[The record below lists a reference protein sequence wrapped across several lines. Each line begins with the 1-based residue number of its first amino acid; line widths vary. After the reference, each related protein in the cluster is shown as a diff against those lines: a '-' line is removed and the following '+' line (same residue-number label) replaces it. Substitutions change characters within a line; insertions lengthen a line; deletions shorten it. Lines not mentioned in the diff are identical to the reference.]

1 MIAVPV
7 ALAAVLLAAPPPP
20 KAAKKPVAT
29 DYDGVRVVE
38 SYRWLEASEDP
49 EVRKWVAGQNKHAR
63 AVLDALPGR
72 DVLRK
77 RFTEL
82 LTRREAS
89 YKGVRPRPGHLFALK
104 IDPSLQQPVLVELTR
119 PDDRSSERVVVDP
132 NLREPKG
139 RVTIDFYEPSPDG
152 KLVAVSLSKNGS
164 EDGTL
169 HVFEVATGREL
180 PDRIARIQY
189 PTAGGSVAWAAGS
202 DAVYYTRYPRKG
214 EKPDADLAFFQ
225 EVWRHELGT
234 PESADRYE
242 MGRGLPRIAEIE
254 LSSEGDVVLADVANG
269 DGGEHAFYVKRDAGW
284 TQASRFEDRLVQ
296 GSIGLDGGLWFV
308 SLAGAARGKVVRIGL
323 DSPSLVSA
331 RTVVEQQPGVI
342 EAIEPAASRLY
353 VSEMLGG
360 PSRLRIFDL
369 AGKDLGAVDTDPVST
384 VTDLQRLDGDSL
396 VFGWTS
402 YREPLA
408 YLRLDPKL
416 AKPVRTAL
424 FRKPTVDFSDVEVVR
439 EECIS
444 RDRTK
449 VPISILRRKGTRLDG
464 KNPALLTGY
473 GGFNIAVKPHYEDT
487 SHVFLEQGVVL
498 AIANLRGGNEFG
510 NEWHEAGKLTHKQNV
525 FDDFPACA
533 KHLIEAGYTSPDRL
547 AIEGGSNGGL
557 LMGAALTQHPEL
569 FRVVVSHVGI
579 YDMLRI
585 EQSPNGVFNV
595 TEYGTVKDPAQFRA
609 MQAYSPYHHVKDGVR
624 YPSVLLMTGD
634 NDGRVDPMQSRKMA
648 ARLQEATRSRR
659 PVLLRTS
666 STSGHGIGTSVKER
680 IEELTDS
687 RAFLFHEL
695 GVAVKTP
702 GKPSL

>member
-214 EKPDADLAFFQ
+214 EKPEADLAFFQ

-269 DGGEHAFYVKRDAGW
+269 DG
-284 TQASRFEDRLVQ
+284 
-296 GSIGLDGGLWFV
+296 
-308 SLAGAARGKVVRIGL
+308 
-323 DSPSLVSA
+323 
-331 RTVVEQQPGVI
+331 
-342 EAIEPAASRLY
+342 
-353 VSEMLGG
+353 
-360 PSRLRIFDL
+360 
-369 AGKDLGAVDTDPVST
+369 
-384 VTDLQRLDGDSL
+384 
-396 VFGWTS
+396 
-402 YREPLA
+402 
-408 YLRLDPKL
+408 
-416 AKPVRTAL
+416 
-424 FRKPTVDFSDVEVVR
+424 
-439 EECIS
+439 C
-444 RDRTK
+444 
-449 VPISILRRKGTRLDG
+449 
-464 KNPALLTGY
+464 
-473 GGFNIAVKPHYEDT
+473 
-487 SHVFLEQGVVL
+487 
-498 AIANLRGGNEFG
+498 
-510 NEWHEAGKLTHKQNV
+510 
-525 FDDFPACA
+525 
-533 KHLIEAGYTSPDRL
+533 
-547 AIEGGSNGGL
+547 
-557 LMGAALTQHPEL
+557 
-569 FRVVVSHVGI
+569 
-579 YDMLRI
+579 
-585 EQSPNGVFNV
+585 
-595 TEYGTVKDPAQFRA
+595 
-609 MQAYSPYHHVKDGVR
+609 
-624 YPSVLLMTGD
+624 
-634 NDGRVDPMQSRKMA
+634 
-648 ARLQEATRSRR
+648 
-659 PVLLRTS
+659 
-666 STSGHGIGTSVKER
+666 
-680 IEELTDS
+680 
-687 RAFLFHEL
+687 
-695 GVAVKTP
+695 
-702 GKPSL
+702 